1 MKKTTK
7 QRVDVVEKLLRKVE
21 STCADL
27 RYEVDNLAAELQTQR
42 VNLGAERAASI
53 DLAQKFETLVQ
64 ALHKLAL

>member
-7 QRVDVVEKLLRKVE
+7 QHVDALEQLLHTVE
-21 STCADL
+21 STCAEL
-27 RYEVDNLAAELQTQR
+27 RYEIDNLSEELQTQQ
-42 VNLGAERAASI
+42 VNLEAERVASI